1 MGCNLWIWIPQRS
14 NSMRKVMINYLGH
27 PIFRHI
33 YMCVYIWLHIYEYM
47 CVYIYVYI
55 LITIWLHAT
64 THSLVRL
71 KPALFHCEWVAL
83 IMLDAWDWGTRWT
96 QGSRHPVASFP
107 KNTLVK
113 SSSCLGK
120 LKLGY
125 CKFAIFLGQFFGTQ
139 LLRTLF
145 LVCKKNG
152 ALALTVKKLRVC
164 MCVIFPFCDN
174 KYLLQEIIVCPLPFN
189 LE

>member
-1 MGCNLWIWIPQRS
+1 MTTR
-14 NSMRKVMINYLGH
+14 NYTQPWPLSCWMLGTGA
-27 PIFRHI
+27 PGPK
-33 YMCVYIWLHIYEYM
+33 E
-47 CVYIYVYI
+47 
-55 LITIWLHAT
+55 A
-64 THSLVRL
+64 
-71 KPALFHCEWVAL
+71 
-83 IMLDAWDWGTRWT
+83 GTQW
-96 QGSRHPVASFP
+96 HP

-113 SSSCLGK
+113 SSSSGK

-164 MCVIFPFCDN
+164 MCVIFPFCGN